1 MKKILYI
8 MMFTVIS
15 FLSMSWMT
23 PSSSDNSMYGAEKEV
38 KELVAGERL
47 KLDYNYA
54 KDDKYIYYM
63 DKIIEGADVE
73 SFVILAKESFGG
85 EDDNTY
91 AKDKY
96 RIYFAGKP
104 IEGVDLSSFEVF
116 DNRIARDKFNV
127 YNLDKKL
134 KNIDIETFEYIGEG
148 CPSDIGDGK
157 LGACICFYTEASK
170 YKDKNGEYITGEYT
184 TEGESWIEQF
194 KLNID

>member
-38 KELVAGERL
+38 KESLAGARL
-47 KLDYNYA
+47 KLDHNYA
-54 KDDKYIYYM
+54 KDNKYIYYM

-73 SFVILAKESFGG
+73 SFVILAKDSFGG
-85 EDDNTY
+85 EDDKTY

-96 RIYFAGKP
+96 RVYFAGKP

-134 KNIDIETFEYIGEG
+134 KNIDMETFEYIGEG
-148 CPSDIGDGK
+148 CPSDIGYGEP
-157 LGACICFYTEASK
+157 GGCICFYSESK
-170 YKDKNGEYITGEYT
+170 YRDKNGEYT
-184 TEGESWIEQF
+184 TEEHESWFEQL
-194 KLNID
+194 KQNIN

>member
-38 KELVAGERL
+38 KESVAGERL

-73 SFVILAKESFGG
+73 SFVILAKESFVR
-85 EDDNTY
+85 EDNTY

-96 RIYFAGKP
+96 RVYFAGKP

-134 KNIDIETFEYIGEG
+134 KSIDIETFEYIGEG
-148 CPSDIGDGK
+148 CPSDIGYGK
-157 LGACICFYTEASK
+157 PGGCICFYSESK
-170 YKDKNGEYITGEYT
+170 YKDKNGEYTANNKRR
-184 TEGESWIEQF
+184 IEQL